1 MLGKAPIRR
10 RLGGLVLLV
19 ALVALVAGAVPAIAG
34 GHGTRDQDDIRRAV
48 ERGEIR
54 PLTDLLGIVRSKLP
68 GEITG
73 VEIER
78 QNGQWIYEFHVVDK
92 QGRLVD
98 VHVDAR
104 TGDIG
109 EIREK

>member
-1 MLGKAPIRR
+1 MLGKGPIGA

-19 ALVALVAGAVPAIAG
+19 ALAAAAGAEAG
-34 GHGTRDQDDIRRAV
+34 GSGHATRDQDEIRHAV
-48 ERGEIR
+48 ESGEIR
-54 PLTDLLGIVRSKLP
+54 PLADLLAIVRSKLP

-78 QNGQWIYEFHVVDK
+78 KNGHWVYEFHVVDGK
-92 QGRLVD
+92 GRLID

>member
-1 MLGKAPIRR
+1 MRGKRPIRA
-10 RLGGLVLLV
+10 RLGGPILLV
-19 ALVALVAGAVPAIAG
+19 ALMIAAGAEAG
-34 GHGTRDQDDIRRAV
+34 DRGHATRDQDEIRRAV

-54 PLTDLLGIVRSKLP
+54 PLTDLLAIVRSKLP

-78 QNGQWIYEFHVVDK
+78 QNGQWVYEFHVVDGK
-92 QGRLVD
+92 GRLVD

>member
-1 MLGKAPIRR
+1 MLGTGPISA
-10 RLGGLVLLV
+10 RLGGLILLIALTV
-19 ALVALVAGAVPAIAG
+19 AAGTEAG
-34 GHGTRDQDDIRRAV
+34 GREHASRDQDEIRRAV

-54 PLTDLLGIVRSKLP
+54 PLTDLLAIVRSKLP
-68 GEITG
+68 GDITG

-78 QNGQWIYEFHVVDK
+78 QNGQWIYEFHVVDSK
-92 QGRLVD
+92 GRLVD